1 MEKTFVNN
9 STVCIPHL
17 KPARQITFLWHSI
30 ANTYRKNFMPHG
42 NSNKQC
48 SGMKADSTQSVNV
61 EFIRG
66 LYFSFFYKPGK
77 MTVCYIPA
85 RKKNTCMFYI
95 KFFKWLSV
103 VVNLDKYSFKI
114 HAALEYTQHRE
125 HEVNTEY
132 LVKKITTFFFQF
144 WPQGDKNKNVTI
156 YFLLRFV
163 LFISIYCLFLSGRP
177 KIV

>member
-1 MEKTFVNN
+1 MQLGQVFLLTINFCYFFKKVQLKSKIIFSFSLNTCNGKTYVNN

-30 ANTYRKNFMPHG
+30 ANTYRKSFMPHG

-77 MTVCYIPA
+77 MTVTPLTLQKKSA
-85 RKKNTCMFYI
+85 R
-95 KFFKWLSV
+95 
-103 VVNLDKYSFKI
+103 
-114 HAALEYTQHRE
+114 
-125 HEVNTEY
+125 
-132 LVKKITTFFFQF
+132 
-144 WPQGDKNKNVTI
+144 QG
-156 YFLLRFV
+156 
-163 LFISIYCLFLSGRP
+163 
-177 KIV
+177 

>member
-1 MEKTFVNN
+1 MQLGQVFLLTINFCYFFLKVLGKSKITFSFLLNTCNGKTFVNN

-48 SGMKADSTQSVNV
+48 SGIKADSTQSVNV
-61 EFIRG
+61 AFIRG

-85 RKKNTCMFYI
+85 RKKYLRVLHKIFQMI
-95 KFFKWLSV
+95 KRCC
-103 VVNLDKYSFKI
+103 
-114 HAALEYTQHRE
+114 Q
-125 HEVNTEY
+125 
-132 LVKKITTFFFQF
+132 
-144 WPQGDKNKNVTI
+144 P
-156 YFLLRFV
+156 
-163 LFISIYCLFLSGRP
+163 
-177 KIV
+177 

>member
-1 MEKTFVNN
+1 MQLGQVFLLTINFCYFFEKGSGKSKIVFSFLLNTCNGKTFVNN

-85 RKKNTCMFYI
+85 RR
-95 KFFKWLSV
+95 
-103 VVNLDKYSFKI
+103 KI
-114 HAALEYTQHRE
+114 PACFT
-125 HEVNTEY
+125 
-132 LVKKITTFFFQF
+132 
-144 WPQGDKNKNVTI
+144 
-156 YFLLRFV
+156 
-163 LFISIYCLFLSGRP
+163 
-177 KIV
+177 

>member
-1 MEKTFVNN
+1 MQLGQVFLLTINFCYFFEKGSGKSKIVFSFLLNTCNGKTFVNN

-30 ANTYRKNFMPHG
+30 AKAYRKNFMPHG

-85 RKKNTCMFYI
+85 RR
-95 KFFKWLSV
+95 
-103 VVNLDKYSFKI
+103 KI
-114 HAALEYTQHRE
+114 PACFT
-125 HEVNTEY
+125 
-132 LVKKITTFFFQF
+132 
-144 WPQGDKNKNVTI
+144 
-156 YFLLRFV
+156 
-163 LFISIYCLFLSGRP
+163 
-177 KIV
+177 